1 MAGGEDE
8 STVRFLL
15 GFNGEEGSVSLLG
28 GVGVESFVGMGP
40 MDHMEKYVGEGI
52 NLTMPTMP
60 TMPSPN
66 TQDYIHQP
74 GRETETEDDIKSH

>member
-1 MAGGEDE
+1 MLAGGEDE

-15 GFNGEEGSVSLLG
+15 GFNGEETSVSLLG

-52 NLTMPTMP
+52 NLNM

-66 TQDYIHQP
+66 TQEYIQP
-74 GRETETEDDIKSH
+74 GSETETDNNIKSD